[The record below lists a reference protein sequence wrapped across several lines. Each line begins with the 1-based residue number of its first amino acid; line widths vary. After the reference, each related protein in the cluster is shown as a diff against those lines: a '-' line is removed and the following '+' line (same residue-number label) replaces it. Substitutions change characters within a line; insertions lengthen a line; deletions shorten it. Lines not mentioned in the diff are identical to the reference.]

1 MQIIY
6 DLVLPVLASL
16 GGGAL
21 IIGGFAHWLGNLW
34 ATRLIQNE
42 KNKLDLDIESY
53 KVKLKKSEFLF
64 QKEFEAASEFIAM
77 MGGFTP
83 THYRPDM
90 DWHDVCDEI
99 AQRFSV
105 IEPRLKDYLSKHG
118 AILKKEAK
126 EALSLC
132 IGIAGENKFNIN
144 GPDVPDAINAHA
156 ENLYNKLKE
165 VEKSL
170 LNQVHTQSST

>member
-77 MGGFTP
+77 MEGFIP
-83 THYRPDM
+83 THHRPDM

-99 AQRFSV
+99 AQRFGV
-105 IEPRLKDYLSKHG
+105 IEPRLKDYLSRHG
-118 AILKKEAK
+118 AILKYEAK
-126 EALSLC
+126 ESVMLC
-132 IGIAGENKFNIN
+132 IRIAGENKFQIN
-144 GPDVPDAINAHA
+144 GPHVSKAINDAA
-156 ENLYNKLKE
+156 NTLYNKLKE

-170 LNQVHTQSST
+170 LDQVHTQSST

>member
-1 MQIIY
+1 MYILSR
-6 DLVLPVLASL
+6 LVKS
-16 GGGAL
+16 
-21 IIGGFAHWLGNLW
+21 GFRQPQFRAVNANNLH
-34 ATRLIQNE
+34 RLNRC
-42 KNKLDLDIESY
+42 L
-53 KVKLKKSEFLF
+53 
-64 QKEFEAASEFIAM
+64 
-77 MGGFTP
+77 
-83 THYRPDM
+83 
-90 DWHDVCDEI
+90 CDEI